1 MGIHVSNTQAVKQEG
16 SPVQGQTEGLHL
28 KKKKKEKEKQKRK
41 KEKDVVM

>member
-28 KKKKKEKEKQKRK
+28 KKKKEKEKQKRK